1 MTRSPTAL
9 LALTLAATLAPGA
22 AGASVHAVTLVLAPE
37 GYAEVFGTLGGQ
49 PRVRLPFLRA
59 YDAAGRRF
67 LEITG
72 YDPRFLASLRA
83 IVGRPRPDPA
93 FRLADELR
101 HLRTPAGGPAPDL
114 PPADLT
120 FVKYWAEWCAPCKP
134 QSRDL
139 ESFFAERPELRFNLL
154 AVEADTTK
162 PGPGAV
168 GAAPRRRA
176 GGR

>member
-1 MTRSPTAL
+1 MARSPTAL

-37 GYAEVFGTLGGQ
+37 GYAQVFGSVGGRT
-49 PRVRLPFLRA
+49 RVQLPFLRA

-67 LEITG
+67 LEIAG

-83 IVGRPRPDPA
+83 VVDRPRPDPA
-93 FRLADELR
+93 FRLDDELR
-101 HLRTPAGGPAPDL
+101 HLRTPAGGAAPGLPA
-114 PPADLT
+114 ADLT

-139 ESFFAERPELRFNLL
+139 ERFFAERPELRINLL
-154 AVEADTTK
+154 EVEADTTK
-162 PGPGAV
+162 LDAGA
-168 GAAPRRRA
+168 GGTAPRRRM
-176 GGR
+176 GGE